1 MAKIEDYFIDK
12 EPISEINLDYFKKY
26 LVNDTN
32 HGIYSIDEL
41 LKTDNIIIGTR
52 MNDLHLYQGKMP
64 TLRSQRD
71 GIYYVFQNNFYQ
83 LTGAEALAFQ
93 VLPLEKIEKVKLE
106 VSNRHLLMQA
116 GNAMSVNVIK
126 ELEKIITIQEES
138 TMATWDNFEIEA
150 TRYLEN
156 KFGSFASFIH
166 QGGADSTVPDIFV
179 RLKSGKSFYI
189 EAKHSPA
196 QCGQFVLLPNIQTKS
211 FIYSRKNANQKIS
224 MHNKLSMS

>member
-1 MAKIEDYFIDK
+1 VAKIEDYFIDK

-26 LVNDTN
+26 LVNNTN

-116 GNAMSVNVIK
+116 GNVMSVNVIK
-126 ELEKIITIQEES
+126 EL
-138 TMATWDNFEIEA
+138 
-150 TRYLEN
+150 
-156 KFGSFASFIH
+156 
-166 QGGADSTVPDIFV
+166 
-179 RLKSGKSFYI
+179 
-189 EAKHSPA
+189 
-196 QCGQFVLLPNIQTKS
+196 
-211 FIYSRKNANQKIS
+211 
-224 MHNKLSMS
+224 